1 MKKFL
6 SYVTA
11 TGADDNTSI
20 EKMVELHQA
29 YRSVNSFVEFAIL
42 LRQGEPKQRY
52 PSKEWI
58 QRLFDA
64 YEEHPSMNIAG
75 HICGKY
81 VKDICDGTWSILND
95 YSDVWEMF
103 SRIQLNFSLYVND
116 INIPIFLNGFDNDRL
131 HFKQFIFQL
140 KNINDPVFLAA
151 KNNEIDCVP
160 LFDLSGGRGITPET
174 WPVSD
179 CLCGYAGGLTPEN
192 VTSQIELIST
202 VASHAWID
210 MESGIRT
217 NNEFDL
223 KKVEEILII
232 CEPFRKIS

>member
-6 SYVTA
+6 EYISL

-75 HICGKY
+75 HVCGKY
-81 VKDICDGTWSILND
+81 VRDICAGSWSIIED
-95 YSDVWEMF
+95 YSDVWSMF
-103 SRIQLNFSLYVND
+103 SRIQLNFSPYTKD
-116 INIPIFLNGFDNDRL
+116 INHNVFLHGFDNDML
-131 HFKQFIFQL
+131 YFKQFIFQL

-151 KNNEIDCVP
+151 KKFGVDCVP

-192 VTSQIELIST
+192 VASQVELIST
-202 VASHAWID
+202 VSKDAWID
-210 MESGIRT
+210 AESGLRT
-217 NNEFDL
+217 DNEFDL
-223 KKVEEILII
+223 KKVESFIQNSIGYVKE
-232 CEPFRKIS
+232 